1 LGYFKVSSTLLVPFD
16 RVLQLR
22 VFVPNIV
29 PVVIFTSINAA
40 VLFFASLLAAGG
52 DGDASGVKTIWLLGY
67 TWIAFVCVTAFVLC
81 SRNRGALGTLLTIAA
96 LPILFLMSIVVVVGG
111 RLIGFNIG

>member
-1 LGYFKVSSTLLVPFD
+1 M
-16 RVLQLR
+16 
-22 VFVPNIV
+22 PNIV
-29 PVVIFTSINAA
+29 PVVIFTTINAA

-52 DGDASGVKTIWLLGY
+52 DGDASGIETIWLLGY

-96 LPILFLMSIVVVVGG
+96 LPMLFLMSIVVVIGG
-111 RLIGFNIG
+111 RLIGLNIG